1 MIVSSIYRGHV
12 RHERWKPAGNRFTY
26 SMYMMYL
33 ELDEVDRVFR
43 GRWLWSAHRMAFARF
58 KSSDHLQVVRDE
70 LNASGDEVANG
81 DLRALLMEVLKR
93 KGVSTP
99 IGKIGLLT
107 QLRYFGFAMNPVS
120 FFYCYDAR
128 DDSLAAVVAEVN
140 NTPWGEQHLYVI
152 QGGEPSKMVGVNGLA
167 KEFHVSPFLPMEM
180 TYDMKFS
187 RPGSRLAVR
196 IDNFQDSERKLSVV
210 MNMKREPITG
220 FNLAQC
226 LVQYPLISFKIATA
240 IYWQALKLYL
250 KGCRFFPHPGRQ
262 SDTTKNQELALD
274 MESKPKEKR
283 DTMLVK
289 Q

>member
-1 MIVSSIYRGHV
+1 MSVSSIYRGHV

-33 ELDEVDRVFR
+33 DLDEVDRVFR

-58 KSSDHLQVVRDE
+58 QALDHLRIVRNE
-70 LNASGDEVANG
+70 RQASNAVGMDG
-81 DLRALLMEVLKR
+81 DLRELLLEVLR
-93 KGVSTP
+93 EKGVAAP

-107 QLRYFGFAMNPVS
+107 QLRYLGFTMNPVS

-128 DDSLAAVVAEVN
+128 NDSLAAVVAEVN
-140 NTPWGEQHLYVI
+140 NTPWGEQHIYVI
-152 QGGEPSKMVGVNGLA
+152 QGGEPSKWVGVDGLA

-187 RPGSRLAVR
+187 RPGKRLGVR
-196 IDNFQDSERKLSVV
+196 IENFQDAERALSVV

-220 FNLAQC
+220 FNLARC
-226 LVQYPLISFKIATA
+226 LVQYPLISFKIAAA

-250 KGCRFFPHPGRQ
+250 KGCRFFPHPDKEEG
-262 SDTTKNQELALD
+262 TTKKHDRVLD
-274 MESKPKEKR
+274 RESKPKKKR
-283 DTMLVK
+283 DTILVK